1 MVNAEGTAPMLSLG
15 STPIYLYS
23 EPTDMRKSY
32 QGLSGLV
39 EAAFKGKLMSG
50 ALFVFVNRRR
60 TMVKAL
66 YWDEDGFAIWS
77 KRLERGTF
85 KLRSMA
91 GGLLTR
97 RELALLLEEL
107 SRGASTAAT
116 ACRKAPET
124 GGSGC

>member
-1 MVNAEGTAPMLSLG
+1 MLSLG

-32 QGLSGLV
+32 EGLSGLI
-39 EAAFKGKLMSG
+39 ESAFSGKLLSG

-66 YWDEDGFAIWS
+66 YWDEDGFAIWG

-85 KLRSMA
+85 KLGVMTD
-91 GGLLTR
+91 GLLTR
-97 RELALLLEEL
+97 RELALLLEGVEPRRLNSRFSL
-107 SRGASTAAT
+107 S
-116 ACRKAPET
+116 
-124 GGSGC
+124 